1 MIGLAERPDLREE
14 CILNQTG
21 MVLNYAKYAPVS
33 HPPSPRPFPEDAGR
47 LVIPPHPPEFLYCT
61 QRRAHRL
68 ADRVEG
74 GNNAAVHAADPDIL
88 EAFWVSHFIKV
99 PEILLKQ
106 TFFWECYWKSEGQDN
121 TQKVGRHWEEQLKQ

>member
-1 MIGLAERPDLREE
+1 MITFPLTMIGLAEQPDLREE

-33 HPPSPRPFPEDAGR
+33 HPPPTPAPFLKTQGG
-47 LVIPPHPPEFLYCT
+47 LLFPHPPEFLYCT
-61 QRRAHRL
+61 QRRAHEL

-88 EAFWVSHFIKV
+88 EAFWVSHFIKY
-99 PEILLKQ
+99 PKYFWSRRFLGMLLEK
-106 TFFWECYWKSEGQDN
+106 
-121 TQKVGRHWEEQLKQ
+121 